1 MSKII
6 TAREAVAMVRD
17 HSTISTSGFNAFGC
31 PEDLIMTLAEEFDR
45 TGHPKDLRLVKC
57 TSQGDGKG
65 RGISHWAARE
75 GLLSE
80 LIMSHMGY
88 DPGLRKLTA
97 ENKVRCYMMPLGN
110 LMLLFRAIAAG
121 LPGALAKTGLLTFA
135 DPRFEGGKSNQL
147 TKEQGRDIV
156 SLVELNGQ
164 ECLFYPSFPIDICF
178 IRATYGDEDGNLSM
192 RNETMRVEQFEVAA
206 AVRNSGGIVIAQVDK
221 VVKKGNLPAQEVD
234 IHGFM
239 VDYLVEGRPE
249 YSLQSWETDQFR
261 PELTGQV
268 TVPVEGQSNMA
279 LDVRKI
285 CCRRTA
291 MELTPN
297 SLINLGIGMPGG
309 IGQVAGEEDLAQLFT
324 LSIECGPLG
333 GVPLGGV
340 DFGAA
345 INPEAMYRMADIL
358 VLYAGGSLDMGALGF
373 AEIDRFGNVNASSF
387 NGRVV
392 GPGGF
397 IDITQNVKKVCFMG
411 TFLAGKQEV
420 SLENGRLSIQ
430 KEGAQTKFK
439 EQVEQITFSGD
450 HARQVGQDVLYI
462 TERCVFRLEQ
472 EGLTLVEIAPGIDL
486 QRDILDHMEFAP
498 RISPKLKEMGP
509 RIFRPEKMGLAADLL

>member
-1 MSKII
+1 MGKII
-6 TAREAVAMVRD
+6 TAQEAVAMVRD
-17 HSTISTSGFNAFGC
+17 HTTISTSGFNAFGC
-31 PEDLIMTLAEEFDR
+31 PEDLIMTLTDHFDR

-75 GLLSE
+75 GLISE

-88 DPGLRKLTA
+88 DPGLRALVA

-121 LPGALAKTGLLTFA
+121 LPGAIAKTGLLTFA
-135 DPRFEGGKSNQL
+135 DPRIEGGKSNRITQ
-147 TKEQGRDIV
+147 EQGRDIV
-156 SLVELNGQ
+156 SLVELNGE

-178 IRATYGDEDGNLSM
+178 IRATYADEDGNLSM

-206 AVRNSGGIVIAQVDK
+206 ATRNSGGIVIAQVDR
-221 VVKKGNLPAQEVD
+221 VVKRGVIPAQEVD

-239 VDYLVEGRPE
+239 VDYIVQGRPE
-249 YSLQSWETDQFR
+249 YSLQSWETDLFR

-268 TVPVEGQSNMA
+268 TIPVDDLAPME

-309 IGQVAGEEDLAQLFT
+309 IGAVAGEEDVAQLFT

-358 VLYAGGSLDMGALGF
+358 VMYAGGSLDMGALGF
-373 AEIDRFGNVNASSF
+373 AEIDQFGNVNASSF

-411 TFLAGKQEV
+411 TFLAGKQEI
-420 SLENGRLSIQ
+420 SLDGGQLHILKS
-430 KEGAQTKFK
+430 GTQTKFK
-439 EQVEQITFSGD
+439 EKVGQITFSGE
-450 HARQVGQDVLYI
+450 HAQKVGQEVLYI
-462 TERCVFRLEQ
+462 TERGVFRLEP

-486 QRDILDHMEFAP
+486 QKDILDYMEFSP
-498 RISPKLKEMGP
+498 RISPTLKEMDA
-509 RIFRPEKMGLAADLL
+509 RIFQPEKMGLAKELG